1 MLCSICNN
9 CTFEGI
15 AAITALGYIELCLV
29 QGDARAVHLRA
40 LGYSDLCLVV
50 QDDMHVRVFNYNTL
64 ERVHQFEAHSDY
76 LRSIAVHP
84 TQPYV
89 LTSSGMYHWLLSFFL
104 SVSLLYFRLSIL
116 YTRTCT
122 CVHTEFRGNLLIP
135 PHLPPPTH
143 IREG

>member
-1 MLCSICNN
+1 M
-9 CTFEGI
+9 
-15 AAITALGYIELCLV
+15 ALGYIDLCLV
-29 QGDARAVHLRA
+29 QGHAIAVHLRA

-89 LTSSGMYHWLLSFFL
+89 LTSSGVYHWLLSFFL
-104 SVSLLYFRLSIL
+104 CLPSLIQSFLFIHSHMHMCAHRIERKLANTPS
-116 YTRTCT
+116 
-122 CVHTEFRGNLLIP
+122 
-135 PHLPPPTH
+135 PPTH